1 MHDKRKSDTQR
12 HILLAF
18 YTDEK
23 RAEQSLRKAL
33 DRDFPLD
40 RISILG
46 KAHASGDDPLG
57 VYYPSTGQRMKGW
70 GKLGAFWG
78 GLWGLLSGAAG
89 MFLIPGFG
97 PLIAAGPI
105 VEALVGAIGGA
116 GLAGG
121 AMAGAAAVSKLGVA
135 VHRMGVPEQDI
146 QEVQARLSE
155 GQYLLLLIVKQGQEL
170 AHWHEQLAETAPERL
185 LDYPYM
191 GLVEG
196 LREAV

>member
-1 MHDKRKSDTQR
+1 MQDKQKIDAQR

-18 YTDEK
+18 YADEK
-23 RAEQSLRKAL
+23 HADQSLRKAL
-33 DRDFPLD
+33 DKDFPLD

-46 KAHASGDDPLG
+46 KVHASGDDPLG
-57 VYYPSTGQRMKGW
+57 VYYPSTGERMKGW
-70 GKLGAFWG
+70 GKMGAFWG

-105 VEALVGAIGGA
+105 VEALVGALGGA

-135 VHRMGVPEQDI
+135 VHRMGVPEKDI
-146 QEVQARLSE
+146 QEVQSRLGQ
-155 GQYLLLLIVKQGQEL
+155 GQYLLLLIVAQGQERE
-170 AHWHEQLAETAPERL
+170 HWSEQLVKTGPERL

-191 GLVEG
+191 GLAEG

>member
-1 MHDKRKSDTQR
+1 MQDKPDKNTRR

-18 YTDEK
+18 YGDEK
-23 RAEQSLRKAL
+23 KADKALRKTL
-33 DRDFPLD
+33 EEDFPMD

-57 VYYPSTGQRMKGW
+57 VYYPSIGERMKGW
-70 GKLGAFWG
+70 GKQGAFWG

-105 VEALVGAIGGA
+105 VEALVGALGGA
-116 GLAGG
+116 GIAGG
-121 AMAGAAAVSKLGVA
+121 AMAGAAAVSRLGMA

-146 QEVQARLSE
+146 QEVQFLLGE
-155 GQYLLLLIVKQGQEL
+155 GHYLLLLIVDHDREL
-170 AHWHEQLAETAPERL
+170 THWRERLTKTAPERL
-185 LDYPYM
+185 LDYPYV

-196 LREAV
+196 LHEAI